1 MKKTKFMN
9 ENDYSIFEID
19 KSLMKV
25 SDYVF
30 QKKWRSI
37 IRSELEKLYPNFD
50 NFTFWFV
57 RDLYNPFAKNILT
70 IVIEPEIYAAYR
82 MQNKI
87 TKIIYKGKKYNI
99 GRKVFKLIFSIIFLL
114 FFSHFILSALKGKNE
129 SSSLYNIP
137 VEKEIVLETSVNE
150 TIFLFDFLQYLFE
163 TNNNAEIKKIS
174 WEKQSSNNENAE
186 ILLSKVYPEELSLFL
201 EKLSYENESFKIQK
215 IAYLNNTPQVLLS
228 FFTKTPIEI
237 LEEVGIVNMRNIV
250 FQTGGTILS
259 ETANVYELSFEI
271 PKHSIVI
278 FFQALQKTLVVV
290 DKLFVEQTE
299 SHLLITL
306 RLAKQGIDIGKII
319 SYLKNANTKIPQRT
333 LVEKKITNKPSDAIP
348 VGRIRDDE
356 GRLVEYFRNKE
367 NKIFIIKN

>member
-82 MQNKI
+82 MQTKI

-278 FFQALQKTLVVV
+278 FSQALQKTLVVV

-333 LVEKKITNKPSDAIP
+333 LVEKKITNKPSDAIT

>member
-99 GRKVFKLIFSIIFLL
+99 GRKVFKLIFSITFLL

-201 EKLSYENESFKIQK
+201 EKQSYENESFKIQK

-278 FFQALQKTLVVV
+278 FSQALQKTLVVV

-299 SHLLITL
+299 SHLLINL

>member
-1 MKKTKFMN
+1 MLF
-9 ENDYSIFEID
+9 
-19 KSLMKV
+19 
-25 SDYVF
+25 
-30 QKKWRSI
+30 RS
-37 IRSELEKLYPNFD
+37 
-50 NFTFWFV
+50 
-57 RDLYNPFAKNILT
+57 
-70 IVIEPEIYAAYR
+70 
-82 MQNKI
+82 
-87 TKIIYKGKKYNI
+87 
-99 GRKVFKLIFSIIFLL
+99 
-114 FFSHFILSALKGKNE
+114 

-278 FFQALQKTLVVV
+278 FSQALQKTLVVV

-299 SHLLITL
+299 SHLLINL

>member
-19 KSLMKV
+19 KSLMGI

-201 EKLSYENESFKIQK
+201 EKQSNENESFKIQK

-278 FFQALQKTLVVV
+278 FSQALQKTLVVV

-299 SHLLITL
+299 SHLLINL